1 MKELTTKDIIKLG
14 MEMRAARAEV
24 LYRNGFDVIEI
35 SQVLGMPESVVR
47 RIVLQQENV

>member
-1 MKELTTKDIIKLG
+1 MKEFTTKDIVKIG

-24 LYRNGFDVIEI
+24 LYRNGFEVSEI

-47 RIVLQQENV
+47 RIVLQKENN